1 MCEGLVRGMSKGSK
15 RRRRDDRYCT
25 AEQEAE
31 RWAAIEDEPEVWVT
45 LVLDEKGFQIEP
57 IGDGDEM

>member
-15 RRRRDDRYCT
+15 RRHRDDRYCT

-31 RWAAIEDEPEVWVT
+31 RWAAWIGKEPEVWVT
-45 LVLDEKGFQIEP
+45 LVLDEKGMRIEP
-57 IGDGDEM
+57 IEEKS

>member
-1 MCEGLVRGMSKGSK
+1 MSKGSN

-31 RWAAIEDEPEVWVT
+31 RWAAIEDEPEVWVR
-45 LVLDEKGFQIEP
+45 LILDELGMRIVEGKPRI
-57 IGDGDEM
+57 DE